1 LLILPHFPLEW
12 GNAGIS
18 CWWYHVGTGS
28 DGYWHST
35 HWEMEATRR
44 SSAVLFSQAPVCW
57 LWCNLKRKGTRV
69 DFNVVCM
76 EQDIVD
82 HCVGL
87 RLEVDWVVAEKMHF

>member
-1 LLILPHFPLEW
+1 MLASLVDGTMW
-12 GNAGIS
+12 GWDLMAIDTVLTEKWKQH
-18 CWWYHVGTGS
+18 C
-28 DGYWHST
+28 
-35 HWEMEATRR
+35 R
-44 SSAVLFSQAPVCW
+44 SSVVLFSQAPVCW

-69 DFNVVCM
+69 DCNEVCM